1 MRCKKMDIKYYVD
14 LFVLRMNEKAASLGM
29 INSIF
34 NDPAG
39 IDNYCT
45 ASDMMKCVLAAS
57 QDQVLNGVWSRPKD
71 RKSVV

>member
-1 MRCKKMDIKYYVD
+1 MDIKYYVD

-29 INSIF
+29 INSKF

-39 IDNYCT
+39 IDNYSS

-57 QDQVLNGVWSRPKD
+57 QNQVITKCGAD
-71 RKSVV
+71 RITPLLWAV